1 MKPSPLDCL
10 FQSTT
15 PTPASVSWILRNR
28 VKQPRRWWTIA
39 GEATPVA
46 VARGCVCSYAEF
58 TDASLRLH
66 YTTCPRIPYS
76 PERSFA
82 RVSLEIYSR
91 CHVERRL
98 TPVPV
103 HAANPTT
110 KNSFLKPEIERE
122 RGRERER
129 EREREKEIDTLSFV
143 DYVSTGN
150 IQFGV
155 DWVLFTLRSSI
166 EFLLFRSFVFVAA
179 FLWARCPFF
188 SF

>member
-129 EREREKEIDTLSFV
+129 ERDRYFVVCWLRFNREYPIRGWLGSF
-143 DYVSTGN
+143 YVTVKYRISF
-150 IQFGV
+150 ISLV
-155 DWVLFTLRSSI
+155 C
-166 EFLLFRSFVFVAA
+166 FR
-179 FLWARCPFF
+179 CCF
-188 SF
+188 SMG